1 VSPPFLKPQC
11 EDVSWTY
18 CIVPVN
24 SDVLALHDEQ
34 KQGSQYTI
42 WCFLIRRWVGVIMRG
57 RLASNRLRVGYRAE
71 LATLTHFSVFSCTP
85 AVSAKGKTKVSWL
98 ISFHSLIR
106 QCFNILIRHSNSSRI
121 RNIKIERSK
130 QLYHNNTL
138 PLFSPYLL
146 KVSGC
151 DVSWPRECTASLI
164 HLKSARH
171 HGIFPSCQEPEELS
185 TSFF

>member
-1 VSPPFLKPQC
+1 MSPPFLKPQC

-106 QCFNILIRHSNSSRI
+106 QCFNILIQHCNPLVMHQKHQNRTIKTTISQQYTSFVFTFAKTMSVGVTSVDRENARTWHNSS
-121 RNIKIERSK
+121 
-130 QLYHNNTL
+130 
-138 PLFSPYLL
+138 
-146 KVSGC
+146 VS
-151 DVSWPRECTASLI
+151 
-164 HLKSARH
+164 
-171 HGIFPSCQEPEELS
+171 IFC
-185 TSFF
+185 